1 MRRNDRRRART
12 LLQRSGGRSIR
23 GTDRSETSSH
33 LGAGTA
39 LRKSGEHNVV
49 EDWQTLMRRWDS
61 ACTDYS
67 AVCEAPADRLTAG
80 ADIERA
86 RRNLVQIKEQIDAL
100 ISMSSRRR
108 AADPAPPRFALIQP
122 TTDGLGWSSLD
133 QTSPRY
139 NRR

>member
-1 MRRNDRRRART
+1 M
-12 LLQRSGGRSIR
+12 
-23 GTDRSETSSH
+23 
-33 LGAGTA
+33 
-39 LRKSGEHNVV
+39 
-49 EDWQTLMRRWDS
+49 LMRRWDS

-67 AVCEAPADRLTAG
+67 AVCEAPPDTLTAG

-108 AADPAPPRFALIQP
+108 AADPAPPKFAFIQP